1 MSNVIATFTAN
12 KGEFEFNAVAFGDAM
27 IKAGKANKTQI
38 RAMVSE
44 LRQFYQLQTVTVELV
59 AKKLWVEVVAKS
71 GDGYSFNVGSHGKAS
86 SPCLLF

>member
-1 MSNVIATFTAN
+1 MSDVIATFTSN

-27 IKAGKANKTQI
+27 IKAGKANKTQV

-44 LRQFYQLQTVTVELV
+44 LRRFYQPQAVTVELI

-71 GDGYSFNVGSHGKAS
+71 GDGYSFNIGSRGKAS